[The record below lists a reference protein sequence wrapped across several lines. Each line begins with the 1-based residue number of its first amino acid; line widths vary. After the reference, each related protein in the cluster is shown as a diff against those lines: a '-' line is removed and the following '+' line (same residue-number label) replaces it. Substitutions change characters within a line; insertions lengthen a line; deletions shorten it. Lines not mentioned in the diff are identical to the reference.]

1 MKAIA
6 LASRLPICG
15 ELKQNVSRIL
25 CNEKYSGREDW
36 QDDYT
41 VSANFEPL
49 WPFDFI
55 YNYIFFFGGS
65 ADGLAKYAHQGAY
78 IKMMFEKLCI
88 CGKDALFM
96 YY

>member
-1 MKAIA
+1 MVNYIVCSRSRGYFFYKKLSFSICCCLVMKAIA

-49 WPFDFI
+49 
-55 YNYIFFFGGS
+55 
-65 ADGLAKYAHQGAY
+65 
-78 IKMMFEKLCI
+78 
-88 CGKDALFM
+88 
-96 YY
+96 

>member
-1 MKAIA
+1 MKNTVEGRIGKMIT
-6 LASRLPICG
+6 RCLPT
-15 ELKQNVSRIL
+15 LSL
-25 CNEKYSGREDW
+25 YD
-36 QDDYT
+36 
-41 VSANFEPL
+41 PL
-49 WPFDFI
+49 ISFTLTF
-55 YNYIFFFGGS
+55 NCKAFFFFGGS